1 VRQEDAPANWRL
13 THASS
18 GKTSRLIL
26 AYVEREAGRWGV
38 EAVLAGAGMA
48 DREADLL
55 DENSWFSFDEKLA
68 LFAAAA
74 EVLHDP
80 RAAEHIGAAA
90 MELSIGLS
98 LKRALRALGSP
109 SLALRNIGRA
119 NNKFNR
125 AHDLSLVSLTAG
137 RAVLA
142 YRDISGAGHHRID
155 CDYTAALLRTIPE
168 LFGLPPAQVSHP
180 LCGTRGDDHCEFV
193 VIWTEGPHRDRPT
206 LAGAG
211 AAIVALA
218 AAGIA
223 VHPLLFA
230 AGGVGIAI
238 FATWVVRSRQYM
250 RQRIVALENQIRDQ
264 ELAASDQ
271 LTTLSVLSSELRL
284 DEVLDRITASA
295 SNAIGGAGF
304 VLLQAGDGCMVA
316 DRCAEIPPSIVRRL
330 EQWAQT
336 HRDSLGRGS
345 IMVDDLARVAE
356 LEALATDPQMPLGSA
371 CFAPLLS
378 SGELLGVLVAVAPGP
393 TSFLPGDQRSLEIHA
408 GQAAIVLTN
417 ARLVEQ
423 LEHEA
428 AEDPLTGLANRRVF
442 QSTCRVELDRAARHG
457 TALALVMFDL
467 DHFKAINDTY
477 GHPFGDSVLINVGR
491 SLRSVVR
498 GYDTTARIGGEEFA
512 LLLPGAD
519 ADRAR
524 EVADRARE
532 QIAAIELPRGVLS
545 CSAGVALTVGRD
557 ALESDLIGEADRAL
571 YAAKRQ
577 GRART
582 VLDAPSPSLEVPRR
596 AARSG

>member
-1 VRQEDAPANWRL
+1 MRQEEAPANWRL

-18 GKTSRLIL
+18 GQTSRLIL
-26 AYVEREAGRWGV
+26 TYVEREAGRLGV
-38 EAVLAGAGMA
+38 EAVLAGAGMT

-74 EVLHDP
+74 EVLDDP

-109 SLALRNIGRA
+109 SFVLRNVGRA

-155 CDYTAALLRTIPE
+155 CDYTAGLLRTIPE
-168 LFGLPPAQVSHP
+168 LFGLPLAQVSHP
-180 LCGTRGDDHCEFV
+180 LCGTRGDDYCEFV
-193 VIWTEGPHRDRPT
+193 VTWTEDPHRGQPT
-206 LAGAG
+206 LVGG
-211 AAIVALA
+211 GAIVALA
-218 AAGIA
+218 AVGIA

-230 AGGVGIAI
+230 AGGLGVAGC
-238 FATWVVRSRQYM
+238 ATWVVGSWRHM
-250 RQRIVALENQIRDQ
+250 RQRIVSLENQVRDQ
-264 ELAASDQ
+264 DLAASSQ
-271 LTTLSVLSSELRL
+271 LTTLSALSSELRL

-295 SNAIGGAGF
+295 SDAIGGAGF
-304 VLLQAGDGCMVA
+304 VLLQARDGRMVA
-316 DRCAEIPPSIVRRL
+316 DRCAEIPPSIVRTL

-336 HRDSLGRGS
+336 HRDSLARGP

-356 LEALATDPQMPLGSA
+356 LEALVTDPQMLVGSA

-378 SGELLGVLVAVAPGP
+378 RGELLGVLIAVAPGP
-393 TSFLPGDQRSLEIHA
+393 LSFLPGDQRALEIHA
-408 GQAAIVLTN
+408 GQAAIALTN

-423 LEHEA
+423 LEHQA

-442 QSTCRVELDRAARHG
+442 QSTCRAELDRAARNG
-457 TALALVMFDL
+457 TALALVIFDI
-467 DHFKAINDTY
+467 DHFKVINDTY
-477 GHPFGDSVLINVGR
+477 GHPFGDIVLINVGR
-491 SLRSVVR
+491 ALRSVAR
-498 GYDTTARIGGEEFA
+498 GHDTIARLGGEEFA
-512 LLLPGAD
+512 LLLSGAD

-532 QIAAIELPRGVLS
+532 QIAAIELPRGVLA
-545 CSAGVALTVGRD
+545 CSAGVAATAGRH
-557 ALESDLIGEADRAL
+557 ALESDLVGDADRAL

-577 GRART
+577 GRACT
-582 VLDAPSPSLEVPRR
+582 VVAAPLSSLEVPRH
-596 AARSG
+596 AASIG